1 MANNNDDII
10 FDKTRYMEL
19 LKKDETLKNQEIY
32 LVEENPKED
41 LKLLSYRVILENQI
55 YYNRRKV
62 VLKAFRCL

>member
-10 FDKTRYMEL
+10 FDKTRYREL

-32 LVEENPKED
+32 LAEENPKED

>member
-1 MANNNDDII
+1 MANNSDDII